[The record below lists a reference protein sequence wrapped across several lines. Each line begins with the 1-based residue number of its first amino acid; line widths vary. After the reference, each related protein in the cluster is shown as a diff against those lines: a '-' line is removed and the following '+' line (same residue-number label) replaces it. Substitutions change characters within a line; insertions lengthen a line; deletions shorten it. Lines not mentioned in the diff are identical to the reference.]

1 MVEEKDRE
9 FERVLREADKIEP
22 VQPVYPHKTRL
33 FALIQKSRKKEVEI
47 EKIAGQSV

>member
-1 MVEEKDRE
+1 MVEERDRY
-9 FERVLREADKIEP
+9 FKRVLREADKIEP

-33 FALIQKSRKKEVEI
+33 LKKEAEI